1 MFKYFCTQ
9 NVPINTKKIPTKPII
24 TGFVGIYLFIQTPC
38 SYNIIVKYWLFF
50 VDFYIHN
57 IQISCLIHSFRP
69 NRYHTGITVFLLDR
83 HTYMV
88 LTPCIT
94 AHKNYNSH
102 FIISLLSFLTIRTIN
117 TGNISGLPTPPVT
130 LRFSFP
136 TKTQKPASSN
146 SFKFSDKLKA
156 VITRS

>member
-1 MFKYFCTQ
+1 MPNRCQYLNIFVWKPHKYW
-9 NVPINTKKIPTKPII
+9 V
-24 TGFVGIYLFIQTPC
+24 LLALHLIQTPC

-146 SFKFSDKLKA
+146 SFKFSDKHLLL
-156 VITRS
+156 I